1 MKQSLLIPLILF
13 FTHQTVYGEEPAPA
27 PAPTN
32 VTRSQAAG
40 PSTEFWESYTGED
53 TISGQEVNSGVN
65 VQDIVSASHEYN
77 YASFGKSS
85 PFIPPLLSSHLAKL
99 EIPIVSVLQRYFLE
113 QLTVVGIWTLEN
125 NARKALVMTSENEGV
140 IVAVGD
146 PIGNRGG
153 KIISIEPN
161 LVKVREFSLAPDG
174 TRQFEDFDLWLG
186 NEFPV
191 EQEKIII
198 KSNKLSG
205 AGGVEGFIG
214 QDFLDTT
221 SKEQNRMSQFMDTAS
236 DSMKIEAPAGNP
248 GQVTPPAEAG
258 KIVPPPAPPAGAI
271 MDKPGAIAP

>member
-1 MKQSLLIPLILF
+1 MNNLYLICLMTGLVGG
-13 FTHQTVYGEEPAPA
+13 TSYGDNHDKPAGEA
-27 PAPTN
+27 KKSN
-32 VTRSQAAG
+32 AG
-40 PSTEFWESYTGED
+40 GQVTEFWESYSGEES
-53 TISGQEVNSGVN
+53 ISGQEVNSGVN

-125 NARKALVMTSENEGV
+125 NARKSLVMTSENEGV

-205 AGGVEGFIG
+205 PGGVEGFIG

-221 SKEQNRMSQFMDTAS
+221 SKEQNRMSKFMDTAS
-236 DSMKIEAPAGNP
+236 DSMRIESPAGNP
-248 GQVTPPAEAG
+248 GGTAPADAG
-258 KIVPPPAPPAGAI
+258 KNVPPPAPPAGAI
-271 MDKPGAIAP
+271 MDKPDGVAP